1 METGIIKVKKKK
13 KEREE
18 ALCVFET
25 FRQQR
30 ESLIESLRQRVWS
43 LLFLFYIIIL
53 VIIKKTVK
61 YGCFC
66 VKVFFKTT
74 MFYWLLSVVSFEKI
88 YMNYFFYFLFF
99 L

>member
-1 METGIIKVKKKK
+1 MFL
-13 KEREE
+13 RHSDN
-18 ALCVFET
+18 
-25 FRQQR
+25 R

-43 LLFLFYIIIL
+43 LLSFFFYSFFFFIIL

-88 YMNYFFYFLFF
+88 YELLFLFLF
-99 L
+99 LFL